1 VRVFIAGGT
10 GFVGGHL
17 CSELR
22 KRGHEI
28 TLLAHS
34 RKGPA
39 LDGCRIVEGDVTNA
53 DEYYREINGC
63 DAVINL
69 VGIIREF
76 PVNGVTFEK
85 LHVAATQ
92 AMITATHKAG
102 VERYIQMSALGTRP
116 NAVSRYHQTKWR
128 AEELVRASDL
138 AWTIFRPSVIFGPGD
153 AFISMLAGY
162 VLRYPAVPVIGD
174 GMYRLQPIAAVDVGR
189 CFAMAL
195 EMRETIG
202 KTYELCGPDRLTYI
216 ELLDAIGTVLG
227 KSSVLKL
234 KNPVGLLKLVTPL
247 LQGFSFFPLS
257 MDQIQMLLEENI
269 CNGDWRATFDFDA
282 QHFAA
287 GISSYLRKT

>member
-1 VRVFIAGGT
+1 MRVFIAGGT

-17 CSELR
+17 CRELQ

-28 TLLAHS
+28 TLLVHT
-34 RKGPA
+34 RNNPA
-39 LDGCRIVEGDVTNA
+39 LDGCRLVEGDVANA
-53 DEYYREINGC
+53 ESFCSEMVDC

-76 PVNGVTFEK
+76 PVRGVTFEK

-116 NAVSRYHQTKWR
+116 NAVSHYHQTKWR
-128 AEELVRASDL
+128 AEELVRASGL
-138 AWTIFRPSVIFGPGD
+138 SWTIFRPSVIYGLGD

-162 VLRYPAVPVIGD
+162 IRRYPAVPVIGD
-174 GMYRLQPIAAVDVGR
+174 GMYRLQPIAVVDVGR

-195 EMRETIG
+195 EMPETIG

-227 KSSVLKL
+227 KSTVLKL

-257 MDQIQMLLEENI
+257 TDQIQMLLEESI

-282 QHFAA
+282 QHFTT

>member
-17 CSELR
+17 CRELH

-39 LDGCRIVEGDVTNA
+39 LDGCTVVDGDVANA
-53 DEYYREINGC
+53 ESYFREIAGC

-76 PVNGVTFEK
+76 PVRGVTFEK

-92 AMITATHKAG
+92 AMIAATRKAG
-102 VERYIQMSALGTRP
+102 VKRYIQMSALGTRP
-116 NAVSRYHQTKWR
+116 NAVSHYHQTKWH

-162 VLRYPAVPVIGD
+162 IRRYPAVPVIGD
-174 GMYRLQPIAAVDVGR
+174 GMYRLQPIAVADVCR

-195 EMRETIG
+195 EMQETIG
-202 KTYELCGPDRLTYI
+202 KTYEICGPDRLTYI
-216 ELLDAIGTVLG
+216 ELLDAIGSTLG
-227 KSSVLKL
+227 KSTVLKL

-269 CNGDWRATFDFDA
+269 CNGDWRMTFEFDA

-287 GISSYLRKT
+287 GISSYLRQL